1 MTLRTDAAAASIDY
15 PLSAKATAPNIIKL
29 DEEVFTQG
37 GSKHPSEKTEEENL
51 VASEDVGNE
60 AAMEAVGRLIDE
72 ESLRAVGVIP
82 QKPLYYRF
90 IKRVFD
96 IVFSTCVI
104 IAGFIPGLILSAFI
118 AKDTGG
124 SPIYSSVRV
133 GRGGKLFRIYKFRSM
148 VADSDN
154 LEKYFT
160 RDQLEL
166 WHQEHKVDN
175 DPRITKLGAFLRS
188 SSIDEFPQ
196 FINVLLR
203 PSGRR
208 RSPATRRSC
217 A

>member
-133 GRGGKLFRIYKFRSM
+133 AWSIIGQKSGAASGCASRPALSALRALNSRHPLMQVG
-148 VADSDN
+148 VA
-154 LEKYFT
+154 
-160 RDQLEL
+160 
-166 WHQEHKVDN
+166 
-175 DPRITKLGAFLRS
+175 A
-188 SSIDEFPQ
+188 
-196 FINVLLR
+196 
-203 PSGRR
+203 
-208 RSPATRRSC
+208 
-217 A
+217 